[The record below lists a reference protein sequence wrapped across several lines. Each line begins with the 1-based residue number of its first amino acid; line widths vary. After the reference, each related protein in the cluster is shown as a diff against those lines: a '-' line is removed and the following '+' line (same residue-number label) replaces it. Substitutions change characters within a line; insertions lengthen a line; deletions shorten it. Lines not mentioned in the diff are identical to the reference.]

1 MFLNL
6 NTKEIK
12 MFKIQN
18 KEKKMHEISK
28 QLSLID
34 LEINKTLPKNKI
46 PVFLKKGPP
55 AHIETKVEVQ
65 VENEITVQ
73 PKTKGSVKILEIKK
87 LSDQN
92 LLFQTKYLVQK
103 ERNITIQVLRH
114 LSEIESRKL
123 HLKRGFASLFDYA
136 VRDLGYSHSAAY
148 RRIKV
153 MKLCREVP
161 EIVSKL
167 KTGSLNLTTVSKL
180 QAYFEKQ
187 DKKAKK
193 SQTEFNLT
201 NQEPDL
207 LMGGEEVKVGS
218 GTIEQECKNNET
230 CKDDMNYKNEENYKS
245 DNMTMECNPEKNLP
259 ATIKKNFPPAAG
271 RVMNTINQKTK
282 SDEPGL
288 NETKK
293 KTKDDESGLNLNQKL
308 DLLEQ
313 VAGKSSRQTEKLL
326 CEMDTEIYQIK
337 DKIRYL
343 NKDQIEIKLTV
354 NKNSYENLETLKSLL
369 SHISPNMSYG
379 KVFQILSELGLN
391 KYDPRRKLKKQNEK
405 KKNTIKKAQTVDPA
419 KAGIQKTDI
428 ERHIRKLNPTFIK
441 HSDENCKSDNITV
454 GCDPEKNLPATI
466 QKNFPPA
473 AGRVKNNKN
482 ASQRKQS
489 RYIPAQI
496 KRLVWTR
503 DQGQCTY
510 ICPETKKK
518 CGSKHFLQIDHI
530 HPYSLGGSSELSNLR
545 LLCAG
550 HNQYRNKLF
559 Q

>member
-1 MFLNL
+1 M
-6 NTKEIK
+6 
-12 MFKIQN
+12 QN

-34 LEINKTLPKNKI
+34 LEINKTLPKNKM
-46 PVFLKKGPP
+46 PVFLKKRLP
-55 AHIETKVEVQ
+55 AHIETKGEVQ
-65 VENEITVQ
+65 VESEITVQ
-73 PKTKGSVKILEIKK
+73 PKTKGSIKILEIKK

-123 HLKRGFASLFDYA
+123 HLKRGFSSLFDYA

-201 NQEPDL
+201 NQKTDTIF
-207 LMGGEEVKVGS
+207 VGDD
-218 GTIEQECKNNET
+218 ENCKSNNIIV
-230 CKDDMNYKNEENYKS
+230 
-245 DNMTMECNPEKNLP
+245 ECNPEKNLP
-259 ATIKKNFPPAAG
+259 ATIKKNFPPATD
-271 RVMNTINQKTK
+271 RVMNETKQKTK
-282 SDEPGL
+282 SNEPGL
-288 NETKK
+288 NETKSDK
-293 KTKDDESGLNLNQKL
+293 SGLNLNQKL

-313 VAGKSSRQTEKLL
+313 VTGKSSRQTEKLL

-337 DKIRYL
+337 DKVRYL

-354 NKNSYENLETLKSLL
+354 NKNSYENLEILKSLL
-369 SHISPNMSYG
+369 SHKSPNMSYG
-379 KVFQILSELGLN
+379 RLFQTLSELGLD
-391 KYDPRRKLKKQNEK
+391 KYDPRRKLKKQK
-405 KKNTIKKAQTVDPA
+405 
-419 KAGIQKTDI
+419 
-428 ERHIRKLNPTFIK
+428 
-441 HSDENCKSDNITV
+441 
-454 GCDPEKNLPATI
+454 EKNLPTKI
-466 QKNFPPA
+466 KNNFSPA
-473 AGRVKNNKN
+473 AGRVRNNKEVSSEKI
-482 ASQRKQS
+482 AS
-489 RYIPAQI
+489 RYIPTKI

-530 HPYSLGGSSELSNLR
+530 HPYSLGGSSKLNNLR

>member
-1 MFLNL
+1 M
-6 NTKEIK
+6 
-12 MFKIQN
+12 QN
-18 KEKKMHEISK
+18 KKKKMNEISK

-34 LEINKTLPKNKI
+34 LEINKTLPKNKMH
-46 PVFLKKGPP
+46 VFLKKGLP
-55 AHIETKVEVQ
+55 AHIEPQ
-65 VENEITVQ
+65 VETVA
-73 PKTKGSVKILEIKK
+73 KGSVKILEIKK

-123 HLKRGFASLFDYA
+123 HLKRGFSSLFDYA

-167 KTGSLNLTTVSKL
+167 KVGSLNLTTVSKV
-180 QAYFEKQ
+180 QSYFEKQ

-201 NQEPDL
+201 NQELDTIFVGDDENCKSNNITVECDL
-207 LMGGEEVKVGS
+207 G
-218 GTIEQECKNNET
+218 
-230 CKDDMNYKNEENYKS
+230 
-245 DNMTMECNPEKNLP
+245 KNLP
-259 ATIKKNFPPAAG
+259 AAIKKNFPPAAP

-293 KTKDDESGLNLNQKL
+293 KTKVDESGLNLNQKL

-313 VAGKSSRQTEKLL
+313 VTGKSSRQTEKIL
-326 CEMDTEIYQIK
+326 CEMDPEIYQIK
-337 DKIRYL
+337 DKVRYL
-343 NKDQIEIKLTV
+343 NTDQIEIKLTV
-354 NKNSYENLETLKSLL
+354 NKNSYENLEILKSLL
-369 SHISPNMSYG
+369 SHKNPNMSYG
-379 KVFQILSELGLN
+379 RLFQTLSELGLD

-405 KKNTIKKAQTVDPA
+405 
-419 KAGIQKTDI
+419 
-428 ERHIRKLNPTFIK
+428 
-441 HSDENCKSDNITV
+441 
-454 GCDPEKNLPATI
+454 NLPATI
-466 QKNFPPA
+466 KKNFPPA
-473 AGRVKNNKN
+473 TGCVRNNKEVK
-482 ASQRKQS
+482 RDKITGGDKITS

>member
-1 MFLNL
+1 M
-6 NTKEIK
+6 
-12 MFKIQN
+12 QN
-18 KEKKMHEISK
+18 KEKKMNEISK

-34 LEINKTLPKNKI
+34 LEIDKTLPKNKI

-73 PKTKGSVKILEIKK
+73 PKTKGSIKILEIKK

-180 QAYFEKQ
+180 QSYFEKQ
-187 DKKAKK
+187 DKKSKK

-201 NQEPDL
+201 NQKPDTIF
-207 LMGGEEVKVGS
+207 VGDDENCKS
-218 GTIEQECKNNET
+218 NNIIVEC
-230 CKDDMNYKNEENYKS
+230 DL
-245 DNMTMECNPEKNLP
+245 EKNLP
-259 ATIKKNFPPAAG
+259 ATIKKNFPPAAPC
-271 RVMNTINQKTK
+271 VM
-282 SDEPGL
+282 

-293 KTKDDESGLNLNQKL
+293 KIKVDESGLNLNQKL

-313 VAGKSSRQTEKLL
+313 VTGKSSRQTEKLL

-337 DKIRYL
+337 DKVRYL

-391 KYDPRRKLKKQNEK
+391 KYDPRRKLKKQNKK
-405 KKNTIKKAQTVDPA
+405 KKNKIKKAQTVDPA

-428 ERHIRKLNPTFIK
+428 KQRICKVAPAFERR
-441 HSDENCKSDNITV
+441 DEA
-454 GCDPEKNLPATI
+454 ATI
-466 QKNFPPA
+466 KKNFPPA
-473 AGRVKNNKN
+473 TGRVTNNKEMKRDKI
-482 ASQRKQS
+482 AS
-489 RYIPAQI
+489 RYIPTQI

-530 HPYSLGGSSELSNLR
+530 HPYSLGGSSKLNNLR

>member
-1 MFLNL
+1 M
-6 NTKEIK
+6 
-12 MFKIQN
+12 QN
-18 KEKKMHEISK
+18 KEKKMNEISK

-34 LEINKTLPKNKI
+34 LKINKTLLKNKM
-46 PVFLKKGPP
+46 PVFLKKGLL
-55 AHIETKVEVQ
+55 AHIENKGEVQ

-73 PKTKGSVKILEIKK
+73 PKIKGSIKILEIKK

-123 HLKRGFASLFDYA
+123 HLKRGFSSLFDYA

-180 QAYFEKQ
+180 QTYFEKQ
-187 DKKAKK
+187 DKKLKK

-201 NQEPDL
+201 NQERDTDL
-207 LMGGEEVKVGS
+207 LIGGEEVKVGS
-218 GTIEQECKNNET
+218 GATEQECKNDET
-230 CKDDMNYKNEENYKS
+230 CKSDKNCKNDKI
-245 DNMTMECNPEKNLP
+245 TIECDLEKNLP
-259 ATIKKNFPPAAG
+259 ATIKKNFPPAAPC
-271 RVMNTINQKTK
+271 VMNEITQKTK
-282 SDEPGL
+282 V
-288 NETKK
+288 
-293 KTKDDESGLNLNQKL
+293 DESGLNLNQKL

-313 VAGKSSRQTEKLL
+313 VTGKSSRQTEKLL

-337 DKIRYL
+337 DKVRYL

-379 KVFQILSELGLN
+379 KLFQTLSELGLD

-405 KKNTIKKAQTVDPA
+405 KQAVKKQDKVKTTLVINKDSKNKS
-419 KAGIQKTDI
+419 KT
-428 ERHIRKLNPTFIK
+428 
-441 HSDENCKSDNITV
+441 
-454 GCDPEKNLPATI
+454 
-466 QKNFPPA
+466 
-473 AGRVKNNKN
+473 NN
-482 ASQRKQS
+482 

-503 DQGQCTY
+503 DQGQCSY

-518 CGSKHFLQIDHI
+518 CSSKHFLQIDHI

-550 HNQYRNKLF
+550 HNQYRIFSSFRKKKNKLDSHTF
-559 Q
+559 AEAVRRFSYQAEKTSRVDSYR

>member
-1 MFLNL
+1 M
-6 NTKEIK
+6 
-12 MFKIQN
+12 QN
-18 KEKKMHEISK
+18 KEKKMNEISK

-34 LEINKTLPKNKI
+34 LEIDKTLPKNKM
-46 PVFLKKGPP
+46 PVFLKKEMPT
-55 AHIETKVEVQ
+55 HIETKVE
-65 VENEITVQ
+65 T
-73 PKTKGSVKILEIKK
+73 TATGSVKILEIKK

-136 VRDLGYSHSAAY
+136 IRDLGYSHSAAY

-167 KTGSLNLTTVSKL
+167 KAGSLNLTTVSKL

-193 SQTEFNLT
+193 TQTEFNLT
-201 NQEPDL
+201 NQERDTDL
-207 LMGGEEVKVGS
+207 LIGGEEVKVGS
-218 GTIEQECKNNET
+218 GATEQECKNDET

-245 DNMTMECNPEKNLP
+245 DNMTMEYNPEKNLP
-259 ATIKKNFPPAAG
+259 ATIKKNFPPAAP
-271 RVMNTINQKTK
+271 RVMNETTQKTK
-282 SDEPGL
+282 V
-288 NETKK
+288 
-293 KTKDDESGLNLNQKL
+293 DESGLNLNQKL

-313 VAGKSSRQTEKLL
+313 VTGKSSRQTEKLL
-326 CEMDTEIYQIK
+326 CEMDAEIYQIK
-337 DKIRYL
+337 DKVRYL

-379 KVFQILSELGLN
+379 KLFQTLSELGLD

-405 KKNTIKKAQTVDPA
+405 KQSKIKKALVINKP
-419 KAGIQKTDI
+419 
-428 ERHIRKLNPTFIK
+428 
-441 HSDENCKSDNITV
+441 S
-454 GCDPEKNLPATI
+454 
-466 QKNFPPA
+466 
-473 AGRVKNNKN
+473 KNNK
-482 ASQRKQS
+482 ASFKNTQIINKNSKNQNKTYN

-518 CGSKHFLQIDHI
+518 CGSKYFLQIDHI
-530 HPYSLGGSSELSNLR
+530 HPYSLGGSSKLSNLR

>member
-1 MFLNL
+1 M
-6 NTKEIK
+6 
-12 MFKIQN
+12 QN
-18 KEKKMHEISK
+18 KEKKMNEISK

-34 LEINKTLPKNKI
+34 LEIDKTLPKDKM
-46 PVFLKKGPP
+46 PVFLKKGLP
-55 AHIETKVEVQ
+55 AHIENKGET
-65 VENEITVQ
+65 T
-73 PKTKGSVKILEIKK
+73 TLAKGSVKILEIKK

-167 KTGSLNLTTVSKL
+167 KAGSLNLTTVSKL

-201 NQEPDL
+201 NQEMDTIFV
-207 LMGGEEVKVGS
+207 GGDEN
-218 GTIEQECKNNET
+218 CKNN
-230 CKDDMNYKNEENYKS
+230 NIIV
-245 DNMTMECNPEKNLP
+245 ECDLEKNLP
-259 ATIKKNFPPAAG
+259 ATIKKNFPPAAP
-271 RVMNTINQKTK
+271 RVMNETKQKTK

-288 NETKK
+288 NF
-293 KTKDDESGLNLNQKL
+293 NQKM

-313 VAGKSSRQTEKLL
+313 VTGKSSRQTEKLL

-337 DKIRYL
+337 DKVRYL

-379 KVFQILSELGLN
+379 KLFQTLSELGLN

-405 KKNTIKKAQTVDPA
+405 KKNKIKKTQTVAPA

-428 ERHIRKLNPTFIK
+428 KQCICKVAPVFERR
-441 HSDENCKSDNITV
+441 DEA
-454 GCDPEKNLPATI
+454 ATI
-466 QKNFPPA
+466 KKNFPPA
-473 AGRVKNNKN
+473 TGRVKNNKD

-489 RYIPAQI
+489 RYIPVQI

-503 DQGQCTY
+503 DQGQCSY

-530 HPYSLGGSSELSNLR
+530 HPYSLGGSSKLSNLR